1 MRKTLREDCGLLLS
15 HLTARKYWLALFA
28 VLTVAA
34 ASACGSPGVGPNDIT
49 PTSTGEVGRGVLPPT
64 PTTVPLFADTGLA
77 DPLDTVPETRLTGL
91 VGWLNSEPLDLAQL
105 ADDGR
110 VVLLDFW
117 TYTCV
122 NCVRTF
128 PFLRQMY
135 ERYEP
140 HGLTVIGVHSPE
152 FDFEKIPANV
162 ATAVQAAGL
171 TYPVALDS
179 NKATWQLF
187 GNHFWPTSY
196 LIGADGAVVYRH
208 FGEGG
213 YEDTEAKIREALTV
227 SGADLSGVPSGGDFT
242 TQIAENAY
250 TQTREL
256 YAGYRLGY
264 ESTGLFA
271 AQDEF
276 YLGPDRVNQYIDAGL
291 RRHGQFELD
300 GLWLNESNSL
310 ASAGVSSYVV
320 FPFLATSVNA
330 VLSRGETPRTVEV
343 ELDGEP
349 VPRSHAGADIRFGS
363 DGRSYLDIDES
374 RMYRVIETDEFRLYE
389 LKLTTDDEGL
399 RLHNFTFGVFTEGP

>member
-1 MRKTLREDCGLLLS
+1 M
-15 HLTARKYWLALFA
+15 
-28 VLTVAA
+28 
-34 ASACGSPGVGPNDIT
+34 
-49 PTSTGEVGRGVLPPT
+49 LPPT

-77 DPLDTVPETRLTGL
+77 DPLDTVPETKL
-91 VGWLNSEPLDLAQL
+91 VGIIDWVNSEPLDLEQL
-105 ADDGR
+105 SADGN

-128 PFLRQMY
+128 PFLRQMH
-135 ERYEP
+135 ERYGP

-152 FDFEKIPANV
+152 FDFEKVTANV
-162 ATAVQAAGL
+162 ANAVEDAGL
-171 TYPVALDS
+171 AYPIAVDS
-179 NKATWQLF
+179 EKATWDAF

-196 LIGADGAVVYRH
+196 LIGADGEVAYRH

-213 YEDTEAKIREALTV
+213 YDDTELQIRQAMEAA
-227 SGADLSGVPSGGDFT
+227 GIDLAGLPIGGDFAPPV
-242 TQIAENAY
+242 AENAH

-276 YLGPDRVNQYIDAGL
+276 YLGPDRVVEYIDSGL

-300 GLWLNESNSL
+300 GSWLNESDSL
-310 ASAGVSSYVV
+310 ASAGEGYIV

-330 VLSRGETPRTVEV
+330 VLGTKGTPRTLVV

-349 VPRSHAGADIRFGS
+349 LTPEQAGTDVRFDS
-363 DGRSYLDIDES
+363 SGRSLIDVDES
-374 RMYRVIETDEFRLYE
+374 RMYRIIETDEFRRYE
-389 LKLTTDDEGL
+389 LRLTADAEGL
-399 RLHNFTFGVFTEGP
+399 RVHSVTFGVFTEGP